1 VLTLPELFFDNC
13 DLYRAEF
20 EKAIANK
27 ADFRSSY
34 NYSIDPAEQNSK
46 AQFSLTGLKDYWQNT
61 TLSYN
66 KYYQKVRLP
75 L

>member
-1 VLTLPELFFDNC
+1 MI
-13 DLYRAEF
+13 YIIAEF

-27 ADFRSSY
+27 TDLEAVIITRLTLQ
-34 NYSIDPAEQNSK
+34 EQNSK
-46 AQFSLTGLKDYWQNT
+46 AQFSLTGLKSYWQNT

-66 KYYQKVRLP
+66 KYYQKGFFRLP